1 MSAAYY
7 RVSTDRQG
15 QSGLGL
21 EAQQAAVHAFLGG
34 RPPSAEF
41 VEVESGKVADRP
53 QLAQALAYARAN
65 HCELIVAKLDR
76 LARDVQMILSIVDSG
91 VSVRFLD
98 LPEINPN
105 EPTGRLMLTMM
116 ASFAEF
122 ERRLISKRT
131 KDALQAKKARGHKLG
146 SPNPAAGA
154 RAAAVARLKRSSA
167 KAEHIASIIAQAQ
180 AAGCV
185 SLRQIGQA
193 LEARGVKTINGCDR
207 WAPAQVAAIIARSA

>member
-21 EAQQAAVHAFLGG
+21 EAQQAAVHAFLNGS
-34 RPPSAEF
+34 PSAEF

-53 QLAQALAYARAN
+53 ELAKALAYARAN
-65 HCELIVAKLDR
+65 QCELIVAKLDR

-131 KDALQAKKARGHKLG
+131 KDALQAKKARGYKLG

-154 RAAAVARLKRSSA
+154 RAAARARLERSSS
-167 KAEHIASIIAQAQ
+167 KAAEIAQVIAQAQ

-185 SLRQIGQA
+185 SLRQIGRA
-193 LEARGVKTINGCDR
+193 LEARGVKTINGLDR